1 MPAPLP
7 DGVTPQA
14 HNLRVRLASAELE
27 DHLERFTRDYL
38 KGKSKETVGT
48 YRRTLNEF
56 ERFHALRKATF
67 RWSHEGI
74 EAYKKH
80 LMEVR
85 GLHQVSVS
93 TYLTAVRRFCQ
104 YLTDAG
110 VLAENPARKV
120 KGNRRP
126 ATHSR
131 SVLTES
137 EITTLLAELSTDT
150 VLDARDR
157 AMVFLML
164 YAGLSEIEIV
174 RADVEDLDNSLMGV
188 LLRVQGKGR
197 TTKDQEVPLD
207 AHVVDAI
214 RAYQKLRGSVAK
226 DAPLF
231 ASHGRRSDGQRL
243 NTRTVRSR
251 VNGVLKRADLKRKG
265 VKPHSLTH
273 TAALLWL
280 NDGLSLEEVKLRM
293 RHGTLDTTLIY
304 FKKQGLLTRSPE
316 EVARLEDV
324 NNFLT

>member
-1 MPAPLP
+1 MSEFAPDALSP
-7 DGVTPQA
+7 EA
-14 HNLRVRLASAELE
+14 RNRKVRLGLADLE
-27 DHLERFTRDYL
+27 QHLEIFARDYL

-56 ERFHALRKATF
+56 ERFYVLRKATF
-67 RWSHEGI
+67 RWTAEGV
-74 EAYKKH
+74 ESYKRH
-80 LMEVR
+80 LMETR

-93 TYLTAVRRFCQ
+93 TYLTALRRFCQ

-110 VLAENPARKV
+110 LLAENPARTV

-126 ATHSR
+126 ASHSR

-137 EITTLLAELSTDT
+137 EIETLLASLSTDT

-157 AMVFLML
+157 AIVYLML

-174 RADVEDLDNSLMGV
+174 RADLEDVDHSLMGV
-188 LLRVQGKGR
+188 LMRVQGKGR
-197 TTKDQEVPLD
+197 STKDQEVRLD
-207 AHVVDAI
+207 AHVASALS
-214 RAYQKLRGSVAK
+214 AYQALRGPVSP

-231 ASHGRRSDGQRL
+231 ASHGRRSEGQRL

-251 VNGVLKRADLKRKG
+251 VNGVLKTADLKRAG
-265 VKPHSLTH
+265 IKPHSLTH

-280 NDGLSLEEVKLRM
+280 NDGMSLEEVKSRM
-293 RHGTLDTTLIY
+293 RHGTLDTTMIY

-316 EVARLEDV
+316 EVAEIESKRA
-324 NNFLT
+324 

>member
-1 MPAPLP
+1 MPAPLA
-7 DGVTPQA
+7 DGVSPQA
-14 HNLRVRLASAELE
+14 HNLKVRMGAGELE
-27 DHLERFTRDYL
+27 EHLERFSRDYL

-56 ERFHALRKATF
+56 ERFHALHKGSF
-67 RWSHEGI
+67 RWSAEGV
-74 EAYKKH
+74 EQYKKH
-80 LMEVR
+80 LMETR

-131 SVLTES
+131 SILTES
-137 EITTLLAELSTDT
+137 EIATLLAELSTET

-157 AMVFLML
+157 AVVFLML

-174 RADVEDLDNSLMGV
+174 RADMDDVDHSLMGV

-197 TTKDQEVPLD
+197 QAKDQEVPLD
-207 AHVVDAI
+207 AHVVEALQ
-214 RAYQKLRGSVAK
+214 AYQKLRGPVGK

-231 ASHGRRSDGQRL
+231 ASHGRRSEGQRL

-251 VNGVLKRADLKRKG
+251 VNGVLKAADLKRKG

-280 NDGLSLEEVKLRM
+280 NDGLTLEDVKRRM

-316 EVARLEDV
+316 EVARLEAGAK
-324 NNFLT
+324 

>member
-1 MPAPLP
+1 MS
-7 DGVTPQA
+7 TPSDPSASPEAQ
-14 HNLRVRLASAELE
+14 NRKLRLGLSDLE
-27 DHLERFTRDYL
+27 QHLETFSRDYL

-56 ERFHALRKATF
+56 ERFYVLRKASF
-67 RWSHEGI
+67 RWTTEGI
-74 EAYKKH
+74 ESYKTY
-80 LMEVR
+80 LMEDK

-93 TYLTAVRRFCQ
+93 TYLTAIRRFCQ

-110 VLAENPARKV
+110 LLAENPAKTV

-131 SVLTES
+131 SILTQS
-137 EITTLLAELSTDT
+137 EVDTLVANLSTDT

-157 AMVFLML
+157 AVIYLML
-164 YAGLSEIEIV
+164 FAGLSEIEIV
-174 RADVEDLDNSLMGV
+174 RADMEDQDHSLMGV

-214 RAYQKLRGSVAK
+214 QAYQSLRGPVAA

-231 ASHGRRSDGQRL
+231 ASHGRRSEGQRL
-243 NTRTVRSR
+243 NTRTLRSR
-251 VNGVLKRADLKRKG
+251 VNGVLKAADLKRKG
-265 VKPHSLTH
+265 IKPHSLTH

-280 NDGLSLEEVKLRM
+280 NGGLSLEEVKLRM
-293 RHGTLDTTLIY
+293 RHGTLDTTMIY

-316 EVARLEDV
+316 EVAQIEAKAGA
-324 NNFLT
+324 